1 MVDQLQHLLA
11 SALGIDAGTDLS
23 PWQAALRAAVLYLGA
38 LVIIRLGNR
47 RFLSRS
53 APFDLIVI
61 VMLGSLISRA
71 ISGSAPLVPALAA
84 ALLLVLAHAAI
95 AALSFHSRIIARL
108 AKGEPLPLLQDGRL
122 RQDQMRRVHIG
133 EHDLL
138 EALRAQG
145 RIASVEEAETIQ
157 LERSGEI
164 SVIKKKRPP
173 RIVEIDVKDGVQRV
187 RLEIG

>member
-95 AALSFHSRIIARL
+95 AALSFHSRIIPRL